1 MNVSHSTARRFI
13 AGEEQATCE
22 VYEAYRKLLY
32 FVIGTIVGN
41 EEDTKDVFQETFAK
55 ILVSRAKIKE
65 PKNLQSFL
73 LTSARNCAI
82 DFVRKR
88 DALVDYS
95 CLLDIYGE
103 EDRDNAVVQELLS
116 GLTNLE
122 ATIVIYKVEWGFSF
136 QEIASFTGLSR
147 QTVSSHY
154 QQAMRELR
162 KRYSQNVH

>member
-1 MNVSHSTARRFI
+1 MGIKAFVFFDILRSSILLRERVFDVNVSHSATCRFI

-22 VYEAYRKLLY
+22 VYETYRKLLY

-55 ILVSRAKIKE
+55 ILASRAKIKE

-88 DALVDYS
+88 NALVEYS

-103 EDRDNAVVQELLS
+103 EDRDNA
-116 GLTNLE
+116 
-122 ATIVIYKVEWGFSF
+122 
-136 QEIASFTGLSR
+136 
-147 QTVSSHY
+147 
-154 QQAMRELR
+154 
-162 KRYSQNVH
+162 